1 MRKHETFIL
10 TPIAS
15 ILKETQFA
23 LAPLE
28 SNINNYPLFDY
39 VMQSLFL
46 KMTGFQE
53 QKLKCISWELA
64 TDDYA
69 LRYERYKQ
77 HPIGECSSY
86 KDKGTVFGDLVSIL
100 EAIRSGCSLLPDSDR
115 LQIITSTKN
124 EIIDFCS
131 QSPIL
136 GWAEKSLGEF
146 KSLFE
151 QCDKECVLYVK
162 GDKVTEILG
171 HCENCRKRSGINPCK
186 LGKFKSLRYI
196 FDIAIRHR
204 NRCAHNISSYQQNLP
219 ALEELQ
225 KEEYVLENYLVRFAI
240 LMIIDKVFVALFKKY
255 LEVKPE
261 PFKL

>member
-15 ILKETQFA
+15 ILKEAQFA

-28 SNINNYPLFDY
+28 GNINNYPLFDY

-69 LRYERYKQ
+69 LRYERYKLR
-77 HPIGECSSY
+77 PLGECSSY
-86 KDKGTVFGDLVSIL
+86 KDKLVVFGDLVSNL
-100 EAIRSGCSLLPDSDR
+100 EKIKLDCSLLSDSER
-115 LQIITSTKN
+115 SQIMTSTKD
-124 EIIDFCS
+124 EIIEFCS
-131 QSPIL
+131 QSPIS
-136 GWAEKSLGEF
+136 GWVEKSLGEF
-146 KSLFE
+146 NSLFE
-151 QCDKECVLYVK
+151 KCGTECVLYVNK
-162 GDKVTEILG
+162 GKVTEILG
-171 HCENCRKRSGINPCK
+171 HCENCKKKSNPCK
-186 LGKFKSLRYI
+186 LAKLKSLKDI

-219 ALEELQ
+219 VLEELQ
-225 KEEYVLENYLVRFAI
+225 KEEYELENYLVRFAI
-240 LMIIDKVFVALFKKY
+240 LLIVDKVFVALFEKY
-255 LEVKPE
+255 LNMKPE

>member
-10 TPIAS
+10 TPIAN
-15 ILKETQFA
+15 ILKEAQFA

-28 SNINNYPLFDY
+28 GNINNYPLFDY

-69 LRYERYKQ
+69 LRYERYKLR
-77 HPIGECSSY
+77 PLGECSSY
-86 KDKGTVFGDLVSIL
+86 KDKLVVFGDLVSNL
-100 EAIRSGCSLLPDSDR
+100 EKIKPGCALLSDSERS
-115 LQIITSTKN
+115 QIMTSTKD
-124 EIIDFCS
+124 EIIEFCS
-131 QSPIL
+131 QSPIS
-136 GWAEKSLGEF
+136 GWVEKSLVEF

-151 QCDKECVLYVK
+151 KCGTECVLYVNK
-162 GDKVTEILG
+162 DKVTEILG
-171 HCENCRKRSGINPCK
+171 HCENCKKKSNPCK
-186 LGKFKSLRYI
+186 LAKLKSLKDI

-240 LMIIDKVFVALFKKY
+240 LLIVDKVFVALFRKY
-255 LEVKPE
+255 LEMKPE

>member
-10 TPIAS
+10 TPIAN
-15 ILKETQFA
+15 ILKEAQFA

-28 SNINNYPLFDY
+28 GNINNYPLFDY

-69 LRYERYKQ
+69 LRYERYKLR
-77 HPIGECSSY
+77 PLGECSSY
-86 KDKGTVFGDLVSIL
+86 KDKLVVFGDLVSNL
-100 EAIRSGCSLLPDSDR
+100 EKIKPGCALLSDSERS
-115 LQIITSTKN
+115 QIMTSTKD
-124 EIIDFCS
+124 EIVEFCS
-131 QSPIL
+131 QSPIS
-136 GWAEKSLGEF
+136 GWVEKSLSEF

-151 QCDKECVLYVK
+151 KCGTECVLYMNK
-162 GDKVTEILG
+162 GKVTEILG
-171 HCENCRKRSGINPCK
+171 HCENCKKKSNPCK
-186 LGKFKSLRYI
+186 LAKLKSLKDI

-240 LMIIDKVFVALFKKY
+240 LLIVDKVFVALFRKY
-255 LEVKPE
+255 LEMKPE

>member
-10 TPIAS
+10 TPIAN
-15 ILKETQFA
+15 ILKEAQFA

-28 SNINNYPLFDY
+28 GNINNYPLFDY

-69 LRYERYKQ
+69 LRYERYKLR
-77 HPIGECSSY
+77 PLGECSSY
-86 KDKGTVFGDLVSIL
+86 KDKLVVFGDLVSNL
-100 EAIRSGCSLLPDSDR
+100 EKIKPGCALLSDSERS
-115 LQIITSTKN
+115 QIMISTKD
-124 EIIDFCS
+124 EIIEFCS
-131 QSPIL
+131 QSPIS
-136 GWAEKSLGEF
+136 GWVEKSLGEF
-146 KSLFE
+146 KSFFE
-151 QCDKECVLYVK
+151 KCGTECVLYVNK
-162 GDKVTEILG
+162 GKVTEILG
-171 HCENCRKRSGINPCK
+171 HCENCKKKSNPCK
-186 LGKFKSLRYI
+186 LAKLKSLKDI

-240 LMIIDKVFVALFKKY
+240 LLIIDKVFVALFRKY
-255 LEVKPE
+255 LEMKPE

>member
-10 TPIAS
+10 TPIAN
-15 ILKETQFA
+15 ILKEAQFA

-28 SNINNYPLFDY
+28 GNINNYPLFDY

-69 LRYERYKQ
+69 LRYERYKLR
-77 HPIGECSSY
+77 PLGECSSY
-86 KDKGTVFGDLVSIL
+86 KDKLVVFGDLVSNL
-100 EAIRSGCSLLPDSDR
+100 EKIKPGCALLSDSERS
-115 LQIITSTKN
+115 QIMTSTKD
-124 EIIDFCS
+124 EIVEFCS
-131 QSPIL
+131 QSPIS
-136 GWAEKSLGEF
+136 GWVEKSLSEF

-151 QCDKECVLYVK
+151 KCGTECVLYMNK
-162 GDKVTEILG
+162 GKVTEILG
-171 HCENCRKRSGINPCK
+171 HCENCKKKSNPCK
-186 LGKFKSLRYI
+186 LAKLKSLKDI

-240 LMIIDKVFVALFKKY
+240 LLIIDKVFVALFRKY
-255 LEVKPE
+255 LEMKPE

>member
-10 TPIAS
+10 TPIAN
-15 ILKETQFA
+15 ILKEAQFA

-28 SNINNYPLFDY
+28 GNINNYPLFDY

-69 LRYERYKQ
+69 LRYERYKLR
-77 HPIGECSSY
+77 PLGECSSY
-86 KDKGTVFGDLVSIL
+86 KDKLVVFGDLVSNL
-100 EAIRSGCSLLPDSDR
+100 EKIKPGCALLSDSERS
-115 LQIITSTKN
+115 QIMTSTKD
-124 EIIDFCS
+124 EIIEFCS
-131 QSPIL
+131 QSPIS
-136 GWAEKSLGEF
+136 GWVEKSLSEF

-151 QCDKECVLYVK
+151 KCGTECVLYMNK
-162 GDKVTEILG
+162 GKVTEILG
-171 HCENCRKRSGINPCK
+171 HCENCKKKSNPCK
-186 LGKFKSLRYI
+186 LAKLKALKDI

-240 LMIIDKVFVALFKKY
+240 LLIIDKVFVALFRKY
-255 LEVKPE
+255 LEMKPE

>member
-10 TPIAS
+10 TPIAN
-15 ILKETQFA
+15 ILKEAQFA

-28 SNINNYPLFDY
+28 GNINNYPLFDY

-69 LRYERYKQ
+69 LRYERYKLR
-77 HPIGECSSY
+77 PLGECSSY
-86 KDKGTVFGDLVSIL
+86 KDKLVVFGDLVSNL
-100 EAIRSGCSLLPDSDR
+100 EKIKPGCALLSDLERS
-115 LQIITSTKN
+115 QIMTSTKD
-124 EIIDFCS
+124 EIVEFCS
-131 QSPIL
+131 QSPIS
-136 GWAEKSLGEF
+136 GWVEKSLSEF

-151 QCDKECVLYVK
+151 KCGTECVLYMNK
-162 GDKVTEILG
+162 GKVTEILG
-171 HCENCRKRSGINPCK
+171 HCENCKKKSNPCK
-186 LGKFKSLRYI
+186 LAKLKSLKDI

-240 LMIIDKVFVALFKKY
+240 LLIIDKVFVALFRKY
-255 LEVKPE
+255 LEMKPE

>member
-10 TPIAS
+10 TPIAN
-15 ILKETQFA
+15 ILKEAQFA

-28 SNINNYPLFDY
+28 GNINNYPLFDY

-69 LRYERYKQ
+69 LRYERYKLR
-77 HPIGECSSY
+77 PLGECSSY
-86 KDKGTVFGDLVSIL
+86 KDKLVVFGDLVSNL
-100 EAIRSGCSLLPDSDR
+100 EKIKPGCALLSDSERS
-115 LQIITSTKN
+115 QIMTSTKD
-124 EIIDFCS
+124 EIIEFCS
-131 QSPIL
+131 QSPIS
-136 GWAEKSLGEF
+136 GWVEKSLGEF

-151 QCDKECVLYVK
+151 KCGTECVLYVNK
-162 GDKVTEILG
+162 DKVTEILG
-171 HCENCRKRSGINPCK
+171 HCENCKKKSNPCK
-186 LGKFKSLRYI
+186 LAKLKSLKDI

-225 KEEYVLENYLVRFAI
+225 KEEYVLENYLIRFAI
-240 LMIIDKVFVALFKKY
+240 LLIVDKVFVALFRKY
-255 LEVKPE
+255 LEMKPE

>member
-10 TPIAS
+10 TPIAN
-15 ILKETQFA
+15 ILKEAQFA

-28 SNINNYPLFDY
+28 GNINNYPLFDY

-69 LRYERYKQ
+69 LRYERYKLR
-77 HPIGECSSY
+77 PLGECSSY
-86 KDKGTVFGDLVSIL
+86 KDKLVVFGDLVSNL
-100 EAIRSGCSLLPDSDR
+100 EKIKPGCALLSDSERS
-115 LQIITSTKN
+115 QIMTSTKD
-124 EIIDFCS
+124 EIIEFCS
-131 QSPIL
+131 QSPIS
-136 GWAEKSLGEF
+136 GWVEKSLSEF

-151 QCDKECVLYVK
+151 KCGTECVLYMNK
-162 GDKVTEILG
+162 GKVTEILG
-171 HCENCRKRSGINPCK
+171 HCENCKKKSNPCK
-186 LGKFKSLRYI
+186 LAKLKSLKDI

-240 LMIIDKVFVALFKKY
+240 LLIVDKVFVALFRKY
-255 LEVKPE
+255 LEMKPE

>member
-10 TPIAS
+10 TPIAN
-15 ILKETQFA
+15 ILKEAQFA

-28 SNINNYPLFDY
+28 GNINNYPLFDY

-69 LRYERYKQ
+69 LRYERYKLR
-77 HPIGECSSY
+77 PLGECSSY
-86 KDKGTVFGDLVSIL
+86 KDKLVVFGDLVSNL
-100 EAIRSGCSLLPDSDR
+100 EKIKPGCALLSDSERS
-115 LQIITSTKN
+115 QIMTSTKD
-124 EIIDFCS
+124 EIIEFCS
-131 QSPIL
+131 QSPIS
-136 GWAEKSLGEF
+136 GWVEKSLGEF
-146 KSLFE
+146 SSLFE
-151 QCDKECVLYVK
+151 KCGTECVLYVNK
-162 GDKVTEILG
+162 GEVTEILG
-171 HCENCRKRSGINPCK
+171 HCENCKKKSNLCK
-186 LGKFKSLRYI
+186 LAKLKSLKDI

-240 LMIIDKVFVALFKKY
+240 LLIIDKVFVALFRKY
-255 LEVKPE
+255 LEMKPE

>member
-10 TPIAS
+10 TPIAN
-15 ILKETQFA
+15 ILKEAQFA

-28 SNINNYPLFDY
+28 GNINNYPLFDY

-69 LRYERYKQ
+69 LRYERYKLR
-77 HPIGECSSY
+77 PLGECSSY
-86 KDKGTVFGDLVSIL
+86 KDKLVVFGDLVSNL
-100 EAIRSGCSLLPDSDR
+100 EKIKPGCALLSDSERS
-115 LQIITSTKN
+115 QIMTSTKD
-124 EIIDFCS
+124 EIIEFCS
-131 QSPIL
+131 QSPIS
-136 GWAEKSLGEF
+136 GWVEKSLGEF

-151 QCDKECVLYVK
+151 KCSTECVLYVNK
-162 GDKVTEILG
+162 DKVTEILG
-171 HCENCRKRSGINPCK
+171 HCENCKKKSNPCK
-186 LGKFKSLRYI
+186 LAKLKSLKDI

-240 LMIIDKVFVALFKKY
+240 LLIVDKVFVALFRKY
-255 LEVKPE
+255 LEMKPE

>member
-10 TPIAS
+10 TPIAN
-15 ILKETQFA
+15 ILKEAQFA

-28 SNINNYPLFDY
+28 GNINNYPLFDY

-69 LRYERYKQ
+69 LRYERYKLR
-77 HPIGECSSY
+77 PLGECSSY
-86 KDKGTVFGDLVSIL
+86 KDKLVVFGDLVSNL
-100 EAIRSGCSLLPDSDR
+100 EKIKPGCALLSDSERS
-115 LQIITSTKN
+115 QIMTSTKD
-124 EIIDFCS
+124 EIVEFCS
-131 QSPIL
+131 QSPIS
-136 GWAEKSLGEF
+136 GWVEKSLSEF

-151 QCDKECVLYVK
+151 KCGTECVLYMNK
-162 GDKVTEILG
+162 GKVTEILG
-171 HCENCRKRSGINPCK
+171 HCENCKKKSIPCK
-186 LGKFKSLRYI
+186 LAKLKSLKDI

-240 LMIIDKVFVALFKKY
+240 FLIIDKVFVALFRKY
-255 LEVKPE
+255 LEMKPE

>member
-10 TPIAS
+10 TPIAN
-15 ILKETQFA
+15 ILKEAQFA

-28 SNINNYPLFDY
+28 GNINNYPLFDY

-69 LRYERYKQ
+69 LRYERYKLR
-77 HPIGECSSY
+77 PLGECSSY
-86 KDKGTVFGDLVSIL
+86 KDKLVVFGDLVSNL
-100 EAIRSGCSLLPDSDR
+100 EKIKPGCALLSDSERS
-115 LQIITSTKN
+115 QIMTRTKD
-124 EIIDFCS
+124 EIIEFCS
-131 QSPIL
+131 QSPIS
-136 GWAEKSLGEF
+136 GWVEKSLSEF

-151 QCDKECVLYVK
+151 KCGTECVLYMNK
-162 GDKVTEILG
+162 GKVTEILG
-171 HCENCRKRSGINPCK
+171 HCENCKKKSNPCK
-186 LGKFKSLRYI
+186 LAKLKSLKDI

-240 LMIIDKVFVALFKKY
+240 LLIIDKVFVALFRKY
-255 LEVKPE
+255 LEMKPE